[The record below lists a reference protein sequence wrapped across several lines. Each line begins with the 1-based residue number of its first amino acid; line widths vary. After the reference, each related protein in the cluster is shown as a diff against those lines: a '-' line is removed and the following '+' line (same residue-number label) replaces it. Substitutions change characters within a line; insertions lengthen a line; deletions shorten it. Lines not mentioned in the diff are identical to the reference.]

1 MSVKWDWDNVRFF
14 LATCREGSLSGAA
27 RVLEVDHVTVARRI
41 ALLEERLGAKLL
53 SRAPEGFSITA
64 AGRSILRQ
72 CETME
77 SAAGNL
83 ERLVAGH
90 DTRIA
95 GSIRLTST
103 DALAYAIIVPC
114 LVALRETHPELQ
126 IDLFPGVRAL
136 DIARREIDL
145 AVRFSLSR
153 PSATSLICR
162 KLGAVG
168 FALYAS
174 PQYLAARG
182 TPTRGEGLRG
192 HDIITYTGWPRGMGS
207 RFTGESL
214 DGARTTVRSN
224 DRFLQLKA
232 TAVGLGI
239 SELACFLGDDF
250 PELVRVWPDQVPTLR
265 SVWLVMHQDLRRT
278 ARVRAVAAA
287 IAAAFEHNASFL
299 RHGRRRAQRRTPSR
313 V

>member
-1 MSVKWDWDNVRFF
+1 MFGKWDWDDIRFF

-53 SRAPEGFSITA
+53 GRTPEGFSVTA
-64 AGRSILRQ
+64 AGQSILRQ

-77 SAAGNL
+77 TAALNL

-90 DTRIA
+90 DTRTA
-95 GSIRLTST
+95 GSVRLTST
-103 DALAYAIIVPC
+103 DALAYAVIVPC
-114 LVALRETHPELQ
+114 IVALRETHPELQ
-126 IDLFPGVRAL
+126 IDLLPGVRAL

-153 PSATSLICR
+153 PSGASLICR

-182 TPTRGEGLRG
+182 TPTRGRGLRG
-192 HDIITYTGWPRGMGS
+192 HDVITYAGWPKGMGP

-214 DGARTTVRSN
+214 DGARTTLRSN
-224 DRFLQLKA
+224 DRFVQLKA

-239 SELACFLGDDF
+239 SELACFLGDDCS
-250 PELVRVWPDQVPTLR
+250 ELVRVWPEQAPMLR
-265 SVWLVMHQDLRRT
+265 SVWLVMHEDLRRT

-287 IAAAFEHNASFL
+287 VATAFEENAGFL
-299 RHGRRRAQRRTPSR
+299 RHGLRRARRRAPSE

>member
-1 MSVKWDWDNVRFF
+1 MSGKWDWDDVRFF

-27 RVLEVDHVTVARRI
+27 RVLQVDHVTVARRI

-53 SRAPEGFSITA
+53 SRTPEGFSVTA
-64 AGRSILRQ
+64 AGQSILRH

-77 SAAGNL
+77 SAALNL
-83 ERLVAGH
+83 ERLVAGQ

-95 GSIRLTST
+95 GSVRLTST
-103 DALAYAIIVPC
+103 DALGYAVIVPC

-126 IDLFPGVRAL
+126 IDLLPAVRSL

-153 PSATSLICR
+153 PSGASLICR
-162 KLGAVG
+162 KLGSVG

-174 PQYLAARG
+174 PQYLAGRG
-182 TPTRGEGLRG
+182 TPARGDGLRG
-192 HDIITYTGWPRGMGS
+192 HDIITYTGWPPGMGP

-224 DRFLQLKA
+224 DRFLQVRA

-239 SELACFLGDDF
+239 SELACFLGDECPD
-250 PELVRVWPDQVPTLR
+250 LVRVWPDQTPTLR
-265 SVWLVMHQDLRRT
+265 SVWLVMHEDLRRT
-278 ARVRAVAAA
+278 VRVRVVAAAVAAA
-287 IAAAFEHNASFL
+287 FEQNASFL
-299 RHGRRRAQRRTPSR
+299 RHGRRRAHRRPSSR
-313 V
+313 G

>member
-1 MSVKWDWDNVRFF
+1 MSGKWDWDNVRFF

-27 RVLEVDHVTVARRI
+27 RVLGVDHVTVARRV
-41 ALLEERLGAKLL
+41 ALLEERFGAKLL
-53 SRAPEGFSITA
+53 SRTPEGFSITA
-64 AGRSILRQ
+64 AGQSILRQ

-77 SAAGNL
+77 SAALNL
-83 ERLVAGH
+83 EGLVAGH

-95 GSIRLTST
+95 GSVRLTST

-114 LVALRETHPELQ
+114 LVALRETHPELR
-126 IDLFPGVRAL
+126 IDLLPGVRAL

-153 PSATSLICR
+153 PSGASLICR
-162 KLGAVG
+162 KLGVVG
-168 FALYAS
+168 FALYAA

-182 TPTRGEGLRG
+182 TPTPGGGLRG
-192 HDIITYTGWPRGMGS
+192 HDIITYPGWPRGMGP

-214 DGARTTVRSN
+214 DGTRTAVRSN
-224 DRFLQLKA
+224 DRFVQVKA
-232 TAVGLGI
+232 TGVGLGI
-239 SELACFLGDDF
+239 SELACFLGDERS
-250 PELVRVWPDQVPTLR
+250 ELVRVWPDQVPTLR
-265 SVWLVMHQDLRRT
+265 SVWLVMHEDLRRT

-287 IAAAFEHNASFL
+287 VAAAFEQNASFL
-299 RHGRRRAQRRTPSR
+299 RHGRPKHRRTPSR

>member
-1 MSVKWDWDNVRFF
+1 MSGNWDWDNVRFF

-41 ALLEERLGAKLL
+41 AQLEERLGAKLL
-53 SRAPEGFSITA
+53 SRTPEGFLVTA
-64 AGRSILRQ
+64 AGQSIVRQ

-77 SAAGNL
+77 TAAVNL
-83 ERLVAGH
+83 ERLVVGH
-90 DTRIA
+90 DTSIT
-95 GSIRLTST
+95 GSVRLTST
-103 DALAYAIIVPC
+103 DALAYSIIIPC
-114 LVALRETHPELQ
+114 LVALRETHPDLQ
-126 IDLFPGVRAL
+126 IDLLPGVRAL

-153 PSATSLICR
+153 PSGASLICR

-182 TPTRGEGLRG
+182 TPTRGGGLRG
-192 HDIITYTGWPRGMGS
+192 HDIVTYAGWPQGMGP

-214 DGARTTVRSN
+214 DGARPTVRSN
-224 DRFLQLKA
+224 DRFLQVKA
-232 TAVGLGI
+232 TAMGLGI
-239 SELACFLGDDF
+239 SELACFLGDDCT
-250 PELVRVWPDQVPTLR
+250 ELVRVWPDQVPTLR
-265 SVWLVMHQDLRRT
+265 SVWLVMHEDLRRT

-287 IAAAFEHNASFL
+287 VAAAFEQNAGFL
-299 RHGRRRAQRRTPSR
+299 RHGRRRAQRRAPSP

>member
-1 MSVKWDWDNVRFF
+1 MSGKWDWDHVRFF

-27 RVLEVDHVTVARRI
+27 RVLGVDHVTVARRI

-53 SRAPEGFSITA
+53 SRTPEGFSITA
-64 AGRSILRQ
+64 AGQSILRQ

-77 SAAGNL
+77 SAALNL
-83 ERLVAGH
+83 ESLVAGH
-90 DTRIA
+90 DTSIA
-95 GSIRLTST
+95 GSVRLTST

-114 LVALRETHPELQ
+114 IVALRETHPDLQ
-126 IDLFPGVRAL
+126 IDLLPGVRAL

-153 PSATSLICR
+153 PSGASLICR
-162 KLGAVG
+162 KLGVVG

-174 PQYLAARG
+174 PQYLATRG
-182 TPTRGEGLRG
+182 TPTPGGGLRW
-192 HDIITYTGWPRGMGS
+192 HDVITYAGWPRGMGP

-224 DRFLQLKA
+224 DRFVQVKA
-232 TAVGLGI
+232 TGVGLGI
-239 SELACFLGDDF
+239 SELACFLGDERS
-250 PELVRVWPDQVPTLR
+250 ELVRVWPDQVPTLR
-265 SVWLVMHQDLRRT
+265 SVWLVMHEDLRRT

-287 IAAAFEHNASFL
+287 VSAAFEHNASFL
-299 RHGRRRAQRRTPSR
+299 RHGRPKHRRTSSR

>member
-1 MSVKWDWDNVRFF
+1 MSGKWDWDNVRFF

-53 SRAPEGFSITA
+53 SRTPEGFAITTAGQSIV
-64 AGRSILRQ
+64 RQ

-77 SAAGNL
+77 SAAANL

-224 DRFLQLKA
+224 DRFVQVKA

-239 SELACFLGDDF
+239 SELACFLGDDG
-250 PELVRVWPDQVPTLR
+250 PELVRLWPDQVPMPR
-265 SVWLVMHQDLRRT
+265 SVWLVMHEDLRRT
-278 ARVRAVAAA
+278 ARVRVVAAA
-287 IAAAFEHNASFL
+287 LSAAFESSASLL
-299 RHGRRRAQRRTPSR
+299 RYGRRPVRRMPSEA
-313 V
+313 